1 MYAFLSHTSALDVL
15 RTLPNGGCNLP
26 LWPSQPREL
35 PRHYNTVT
43 TQRMFKEF
51 SASCDLSAYGITRR
65 PVDLLVPKASQRSRG
80 ALASFHVWKGNIPAK
95 ALIRAE
101 ESLFIS
107 RPEFIL
113 LQMAGWHSKV
123 SPVSEAFTQE
133 LQAAREAHAMANI
146 QGPVPYDDPF
156 AWDQSSRLVGLVLVG
171 MELMGTYRLAAPGGE
186 TRYQQKALLTSS
198 GMERFLAGIPHVY
211 GRNRLDTALRLALPH
226 SASPME
232 TALALMLCLPETYGG
247 YGLPRPLLNREKPVS
262 NHEQLWDGGP
272 SITPDL
278 LWEEANLVIE
288 YDSDEMHGSAGARK
302 LARDATRANVLSAM
316 GYTVLRVTTLNIQ
329 SRADVERL
337 ATQVADRLGMQ
348 IPEPSDA
355 LRIRRDKLHAL
366 LMQQ

>member
-1 MYAFLSHTSALDVL
+1 MYAFLSHTSALDAL
-15 RTLPNGGCNLP
+15 RTLPDGGCNLP

-123 SPVSEAFTQE
+123 SPVSETFTQE

-156 AWDQSSRLVGLVLVG
+156 AWDQSSRLVGLELLVW
-171 MELMGTYRLAAPGGE
+171 
-186 TRYQQKALLTSS
+186 S
-198 GMERFLAGIPHVY
+198 
-211 GRNRLDTALRLALPH
+211 
-226 SASPME
+226 
-232 TALALMLCLPETYGG
+232 
-247 YGLPRPLLNREKPVS
+247 
-262 NHEQLWDGGP
+262 
-272 SITPDL
+272 
-278 LWEEANLVIE
+278 
-288 YDSDEMHGSAGARK
+288 
-302 LARDATRANVLSAM
+302 
-316 GYTVLRVTTLNIQ
+316 
-329 SRADVERL
+329 
-337 ATQVADRLGMQ
+337 
-348 IPEPSDA
+348 
-355 LRIRRDKLHAL
+355 
-366 LMQQ
+366 